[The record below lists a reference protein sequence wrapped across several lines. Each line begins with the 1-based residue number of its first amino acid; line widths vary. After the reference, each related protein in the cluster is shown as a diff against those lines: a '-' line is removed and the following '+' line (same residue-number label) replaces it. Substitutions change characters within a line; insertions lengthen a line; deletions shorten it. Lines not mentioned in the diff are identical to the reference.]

1 MLTATDKD
9 NGILSAFVRNH
20 FFYGKLMDVDQF
32 EKEQSYGMEKRA
44 LMNRLVIGH
53 GVVCGLDVVK
63 DPESEDL
70 IIVLPGVAID
80 GCGRE
85 IIIPDAVPIDPHQLT
100 NDEGQPVGEP
110 MESGLVEI
118 CLVYKEIRT
127 DPVPVM
133 VPDCDRTGSN
143 CAHSTIKEGFCIL
156 IRNAEGDL
164 PVPPSCTLGEI
175 PLPVNGELHK
185 LICHRIS
192 ETCSET
198 GEETCVPLAH
208 VELPLED
215 ESIDPCTDRKLV
227 YPNALLYELT
237 LCLLERIE
245 QFAQGRF
252 LRYVRGDG
260 QIGLSGT
267 QLGEPLI
274 IEIVDVEGKPIE
286 DTLVQF
292 EVPTG
297 GGSVTPK
304 TTKTK
309 SNGCAQTKW
318 TLGNDIGEQQVVASA
333 IGTLFTVT
341 IRAVAEGYQD
351 F

>member
-1 MLTATDKD
+1 MLTTDND
-9 NGILSAFVRNH
+9 HGMLSAFVRNH

-32 EKEQSYGMEKRA
+32 EKEQSYGMAKRA

-63 DPESEDL
+63 DPESEGL
-70 IIVLPGVAID
+70 ILVLPGVAID

-85 IIIPDAVPIDPHQLT
+85 IIIPDAVSINPHQLT
-100 NDEGQPVGEP
+100 DDEGQPVGELI
-110 MESGLVEI
+110 ESGLVEI
-118 CLVYKEIRT
+118 CLAYKEFKT
-127 DPVPVM
+127 DPVPVL
-133 VPDCDRTGSN
+133 VPDCDRTDNN
-143 CAHSTIKEGFCIL
+143 CAHSTIKEEFYIL
-156 IRNAEGDL
+156 VRNAEGD
-164 PVPPSCTLGEI
+164 PSVPTSCKLGEL
-175 PLPVNGELHK
+175 PLPANGDLHE

-192 ETCSET
+192 EPCSET
-198 GEETCVPLAH
+198 GEETCVALAR

-267 QLGEPLI
+267 QLGEPLF

-318 TLGNDIGEQQVVASA
+318 TLGHDVGEQQVVASA
-333 IGTLFTVT
+333 IGTLFNVT
-341 IRAVAEGYQD
+341 FRAVAEGFQD
-351 F
+351 V